1 MLSVECQCF
10 RWRMKMPVLHR
21 LWVSI
26 WIIFSNAQWT
36 IDLWISL
43 IPCNQ
48 TVYICHWNRHFFLE
62 IMKDGWHF
70 YSRRVIGSY
79 IYLPESENYF
89 SNLIAVWISNW
100 VFHNLHILTL
110 SLGNILMSIG
120 RLGTF
125 RFRSDL
131 FKLTKIFITLLY
143 LHYMIEMKK
152 LSLVLPKVTSHIYIL
167 YDILQKSQR
176 DYW

>member
-1 MLSVECQCF
+1 
-10 RWRMKMPVLHR
+10 
-21 LWVSI
+21 
-26 WIIFSNAQWT
+26 
-36 IDLWISL
+36 
-43 IPCNQ
+43 
-48 TVYICHWNRHFFLE
+48 
-62 IMKDGWHF
+62 
-70 YSRRVIGSY
+70 
-79 IYLPESENYF
+79 
-89 SNLIAVWISNW
+89 
-100 VFHNLHILTL
+100 
-110 SLGNILMSIG
+110 MSIG